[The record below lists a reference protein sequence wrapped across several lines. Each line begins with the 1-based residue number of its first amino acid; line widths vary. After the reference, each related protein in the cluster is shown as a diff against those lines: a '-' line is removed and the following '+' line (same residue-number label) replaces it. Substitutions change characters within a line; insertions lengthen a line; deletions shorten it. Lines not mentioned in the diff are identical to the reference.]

1 MALKAGHAV
10 LAGALLAAV
19 FWALNRSA
27 DHESLGD
34 AAATGNPAALPRATA
49 NDAILYKWKDESGVW
64 NYTDQPPVDRP
75 FERITGTPNV
85 NTVPT
90 VVPDLGLAEPSAPPA
105 Q

>member
-1 MALKAGHAV
+1 EGPGYRGVGTRRPRRRRRAGRTVDGGATRRGGAHAQADRAILRLIMALKAGHAV

-49 NDAILYKWKDESGVW
+49 NDAILYK
-64 NYTDQPPVDRP
+64 
-75 FERITGTPNV
+75 
-85 NTVPT
+85 
-90 VVPDLGLAEPSAPPA
+90 
-105 Q
+105 